1 MSGRPCAICGAANA
15 SFGIR
20 RSGIWSRMPKGKRGY
35 LFACRNLACQ
45 LECFNRREVAEN
57 RKRLTMAE
65 AFALH
70 LQGRPPITFPA
81 DFAPPAAMPTT
92 SAPQPAAARKAPPPD
107 EIGGLFGSAL

>member
-1 MSGRPCAICGAANA
+1 
-15 SFGIR
+15 
-20 RSGIWSRMPKGKRGY
+20 
-35 LFACRNLACQ
+35 
-45 LECFNRREVAEN
+45 VAEN
-57 RKRLTMAE
+57 RERLTMAE

-81 DFAPPAAMPTT
+81 DFAPPAAIPAA